1 MPFSQRAGFAFIGG
15 FGHTPNQDAVRWL
28 IKDIMPLVRS
38 QDPSIQCFL
47 VGSDMP
53 EQFKQLQADGVV
65 PIGYVENLSE
75 IFDRVRLTVA
85 PLAYGAGLKGKVID
99 SLSAGIPCVCTNIAA
114 EGLNLPAL
122 LRACVADDPE
132 GFTASIIRLHNSE
145 AENEGC
151 SREGLEFVDL
161 EFSDSRLDTLMSEV
175 VGRGNIAMATP
186 GLRPGRSL

>member
-1 MPFSQRAGFAFIGG
+1 
-15 FGHTPNQDAVRWL
+15 
-28 IKDIMPLVRS
+28 MPLVRS
-38 QDPSIQCFL
+38 QNPSIQCFL

-53 EQFKQLQADGVV
+53 EEFKQLQADGIL
-65 PIGYVENLSE
+65 PIGYVEDLAE

-122 LRACVADDPE
+122 LRACVADDVE
-132 GFTASIIRLHNSE
+132 GFAASIIRLHNSE
-145 AENEGC
+145 SDNESC
-151 SREGLEFVDL
+151 SRAGLEFAGT
-161 EFSDSRLDTLMSEV
+161 EFSESHLDALMREV

-186 GLRPGRSL
+186 GLRPGGDPR